1 MGKKLKYPR
10 HVLMKVEF
18 FLEISKKSPLT
29 GSAGA
34 AVQMQNFD
42 LAGFLAGTTKS
53 SEDAQAGGK
62 KK

>member
-1 MGKKLKYPR
+1 MGKQLKYPR
-10 HVLMKVEF
+10 HVLMKVE